1 MGKRI
6 RREMR
11 ESKGKNEMSKGKES
25 RSESRERRKLSETE
39 TKREWLRVEAKANVV
54 VLQIQ
59 ITMPS

>member
-1 MGKRI
+1 
-6 RREMR
+6 MR

-39 TKREWLRVEAKANVV
+39 KKREWLRVEAKVNVV